1 MSEIF
6 RIEKRSDFT
15 IVRNGLLRDKTMSL
29 KAKGLLITMLSKP
42 DGWDY
47 TLNGLQTIL
56 LEGRDAIASGL
67 TELERHGYLVRRK
80 TRDRFGRFTD
90 VEYISPSFERP
101 AFGIFKGNVCHA
113 LKEQGDIQFIIQT
126 LESGEIRKLFNKGW
140 YEEILYLLAMLDY
153 VSRENNVPVCSD
165 YADIRATKL
174 DRTVYPSSV
183 LMLSKVL
190 KSEDPKKK
198 AMQEA
203 IPEFMRFNI
212 VEADVR
218 NVV

>member
-1 MSEIF
+1 MTLREIIARRDTTMYRLAKDSGVPYSTINDVCNGKT
-6 RIEKRSDFT
+6 RIENISAGTAYRLA
-15 IVRNGLLRDKTMSL
+15 R
-29 KAKGLLITMLSKP
+29 A
-42 DGWDY
+42 
-47 TLNGLQTIL
+47 LNVSTDEL
-56 LEGRDAIASGL
+56 LESSID
-67 TELERHGYLVRRK
+67 
-80 TRDRFGRFTD
+80 
-90 VEYISPSFERP
+90 RP

-113 LKEQGDIQFIIQT
+113 LKEQGDVSFIIHT
-126 LESGEIRKLFNKGW
+126 LESGEIRLLYSKGW
-140 YEEILYLLAMLDY
+140 YEESLYLLAMLDY

-190 KSEDPKKK
+190 KSEEPKKK
-198 AMQEA
+198 ALQEA

-218 NVV
+218 NVE

>member
-1 MSEIF
+1 MTLKEQIANHNTTMYRLAKDSGVPYSTINDICTGKS
-6 RIEKRSDFT
+6 RIENASAGTVYK
-15 IVRNGLLRDKTMSL
+15 LA
-29 KAKGLLITMLSKP
+29 KALGITADELI
-42 DGWDY
+42 
-47 TLNGLQTIL
+47 
-56 LEGRDAIASGL
+56 A
-67 TELERHGYLVRRK
+67 
-80 TRDRFGRFTD
+80 
-90 VEYISPSFERP
+90 PSFERP

-113 LKEQGDIQFIIQT
+113 LKEQGDIRFIIQT

-140 YEEILYLLAMLDY
+140 YEESLYLLAMLDY
-153 VSRENNVPVCSD
+153 VSRVNNVPVCSD

-190 KSEDPKKK
+190 KSDEPKAK
-198 AMQEA
+198 ARKEA